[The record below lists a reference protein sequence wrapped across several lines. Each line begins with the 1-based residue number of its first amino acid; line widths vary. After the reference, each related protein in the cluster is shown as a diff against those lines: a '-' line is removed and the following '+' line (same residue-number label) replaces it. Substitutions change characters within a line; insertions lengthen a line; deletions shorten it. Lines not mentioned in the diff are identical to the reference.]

1 MFDWPARMNTWSFLP
16 LGFAE
21 RELTANSG
29 SRKVMQSLFKIAFFI
44 RALSEGL
51 IVANTGRHYGDQ
63 L

>member
-1 MFDWPARMNTWSFLP
+1 MFDWPARMKICSFLP

-21 RELTANSG
+21 RELNPNSG
-29 SRKVMQSLFKIAFFI
+29 SRKVMQSFFKIAFFM
-44 RALSEGL
+44 RGFSGGL